1 MSFNYKPLWKLLID
15 KEMTKKALI
24 EQTGISK
31 STVDKMSRSEAVSLD
46 IIDRICNFFNCR
58 IENVIEH
65 TLSSEKNDDKKNS

>member
-24 EQTGISK
+24 EQTWISK

>member
-46 IIDRICNFFNCR
+46 IIDRICSFFNCR